1 MCEVKYEHIVSLLS
15 VLIFVFTLNNFKE
28 FVEDIE
34 CGRQRIIF
42 ATTVIFITKS
52 TTLDIFF
59 LRFQYSFFSMF
70 SYTRATVWLKKNGC
84 IEYGEERER
93 EYDWYPNRK
102 GLCKVDATLAWFS
115 KTTLNLFSIC
125 YRVMKPLTS
134 VYLHFLSLRKKFFK

>member
-1 MCEVKYEHIVSLLS
+1 MIPAVKWSIQLETAFSKIWETTFDVVCNYKICRRFMSLCRTKLWNLCEVKYEHIVSLLS

-52 TTLDIFF
+52 TSLDIFF

-84 IEYGEERER
+84 IEYGEE
-93 EYDWYPNRK
+93 D
-102 GLCKVDATLAWFS
+102 S
-115 KTTLNLFSIC
+115 
-125 YRVMKPLTS
+125 
-134 VYLHFLSLRKKFFK
+134 

>member
-1 MCEVKYEHIVSLLS
+1 MFLFLYSLS
-15 VLIFVFTLNNFKE
+15 ITFKE
-28 FVEDIE
+28 FVENIE
-34 CGRQRIIF
+34 CGRQRIMF

-52 TTLDIFF
+52 MSLDLFF

-84 IEYGEERER
+84 IEHGEEREEER
-93 EYDWYPNRK
+93 EYDWYQNRK

-115 KTTLNLFSIC
+115 KTTLNLSSIC

-134 VYLHFLSLRKKFFK
+134 VYLHFLSFRKKFLK